1 MKVKIETN
9 FIHEYDLPA
18 YESELAAGIDLR
30 ANIEEQIILQPNQRV
45 LIPTGIKMELPDG
58 YELQIRPRSGLALKQ
73 GITVLNSPGTIDPDY
88 RGDIGVILINHSDR
102 GFVINKGD
110 RIAQGVLAKFER
122 IEFIT
127 GKLTETKRGEGGF
140 GSSNKEVNIS
150 EQQVI
155 TGNINDPEIKI
166 KGKPHSKTE

>member
-1 MKVKIETN
+1 M
-9 FIHEYDLPA
+9 
-18 YESELAAGIDLR
+18 
-30 ANIEEQIILQPNQRV
+30 
-45 LIPTGIKMELPDG
+45 
-58 YELQIRPRSGLALKQ
+58 
-73 GITVLNSPGTIDPDY
+73 DY
-88 RGDIGVILINHSDR
+88 RGDIGIILINLSNK
-102 GFVINKGD
+102 GFEIKKGD
-110 RIAQGVLAKFER
+110 RIAQMIISKFER

-155 TGNINDPEIKI
+155 TGNINDPAIKI